1 MSFGSAI
8 RKRDG
13 GNRLE
18 FDAGAKLDFGG
29 MVHLFDDFL
38 GDALSAEWNGAA
50 GTDPQ
55 AVAPAVNVQA
65 GGVVRLTAG
74 DAGTGVAADGSV
86 LNRELVF
93 YPNKGGLTLEA
104 RVKLSAITDVI
115 LNVGF
120 TDTKALELPF
130 EIGASD
136 ALTSNATDA
145 ACFVFDT
152 GADTDAWHCAGV
164 ANDVDA
170 ADPPTAAGSA
180 PVAGTWVV
188 LRIEISKTGVADFYV
203 NDQHVAQLA
212 AAVTASVA
220 LTPVVAICSDT
231 TTAVSVDVDYIWV
244 RVDR

>member
-1 MSFGSAI
+1 MYSSAV

-13 GNRLE
+13 GDRLE
-18 FDAGAKLDFGG
+18 FAEGAKLDFGG
-29 MVHLFDDFL
+29 MVHIWDDFL
-38 GDALSAEWNGAA
+38 GDAVDARWNAAA

-55 AVAPAVNVQA
+55 AVAAAINVQA

-86 LNRELVF
+86 LNQELTWKA
-93 YPNKGGLTLEA
+93 NQGGLMMEA
-104 RVKLSAITDVI
+104 RIKLSAITNVI

-130 EIGASD
+130 EIGAAD

-152 GADTDAWHCAGV
+152 GAATDVFHCAGV

-170 ADPPTAAGSA
+170 ADPPASAGQA

-188 LRIEISKTGVADFYV
+188 LRIEITKTGTAMFYI
-203 NDQHVAQLA
+203 NDTHVATVA

-220 LTPVVAICSDT
+220 LTPVIVICSDT
-231 TTAVSVDVDYIWV
+231 TTAVSVDVDYLWV
-244 RVDR
+244 RMDR